1 MKLRHVMTALLGG
14 VVLSCQGPAAVLAQ
28 EAAASGSAAANPH
41 PAITAAHRERAL
53 DTLDRRLAHYVMLER
68 TPAIRARL
76 AERRGDH
83 MALTDP
89 EAFRQAINADLLAAS
104 GDRHLQVWLE
114 PRSRDDVIAEG
125 PPPSM
130 EQMGAEE
137 ARNGFGVREGK
148 VLDGGVGYL
157 DLAYF
162 SGHPDAGAA
171 IDAAL
176 ARLAGSRAL
185 VLDLRRN
192 VGGGEAALKRLMGH
206 LAAEPMRL
214 EDISM
219 RRCAPDPADREG
231 CVQDGARDV
240 QVRYADAVAAPAFA
254 TQPVYVL
261 TSGGS
266 FSAAEAVAY
275 ALQAEG
281 RATVVGEVTGGGA
294 NPSMLMDLGPWFSVV
309 MPIGEARHPA
319 TGTNW
324 EGVGVQ
330 PDLAAP
336 AERALDEA
344 LRLIGQTAGRP
355 EPYRSASGGGGL

>member
-1 MKLRHVMTALLGG
+1 MKIRHVMTAALGG
-14 VVLSCQGPAAVLAQ
+14 LMLSCQGPAAVLAQ
-28 EAAASGSAAANPH
+28 EAAAGAVAGPH
-41 PAITAAHRERAL
+41 AAITEAHRARAL
-53 DTLDRRLAHYVMLER
+53 DTLDRRLAHYVMHER

-76 AERRGDH
+76 AERRAAYL
-83 MALTDP
+83 ALTDP
-89 EAFRQAINADLLAAS
+89 EAFRQAVNADLLAVS
-104 GDRHLQVWLE
+104 GDKHLQVWIE

-125 PPPSM
+125 PPPTM

-137 ARNGFGVREGK
+137 ARNGFGVREAR

-171 IDAAL
+171 IDAAM

-185 VLDLRRN
+185 ILDLRRN
-192 VGGGEAALKRLMGH
+192 GGGGESALKRLMGH
-206 LAAEPMRL
+206 LAPAPMRL
-214 EDISM
+214 EDIQM
-219 RRCAPDPADREG
+219 RRCAPDPADPEG
-231 CVQDGARDV
+231 CVQDGSRDV
-240 QVRYADAVAAPAFA
+240 LERYADSVATPAFPI
-254 TQPVYVL
+254 QPVYVL

-275 ALQAEG
+275 ALQASG

-294 NPSMLMDLGPWFSVV
+294 NPSIAMDLGPWFTVI

-324 EGVGVQ
+324 EGVGVR
-330 PDLAAP
+330 PDVAVP
-336 AERALDEA
+336 ADQALEEA
-344 LRLIGQTAGRP
+344 LRRIG
-355 EPYRSASGGGGL
+355 